1 MNVLVKWCG
10 IVLGAIVA
18 LLALGLGATFV
29 ISSVELNHR
38 YTDHV
43 PSLAVR
49 RDSASIARGSH
60 LIQSILPCAECHGED
75 LGGKVLIDR
84 PLLAVMSAPNLT
96 RAGLGSQLSDSDF
109 VRAIRYG
116 VAPDGRSLAVMPSS
130 VFYYLSDS
138 HLAAVIAY
146 LRNAPPATHTL
157 EATRV
162 GPLARLLL
170 VAGRLPLE
178 RRLIDT
184 AAARPEPAPGVSAAY
199 GAYLITVASCRHCHG
214 PALSGGP
221 LTDTPNAPPAANLTP
236 AGIGGWTLANFRSA
250 LRDGKRPDGSSLNP
264 IMPVRRYRN
273 MTDDET
279 AAIWMYLKT
288 IPPKPYGVR

>member
-1 MNVLVKWCG
+1 MLRADDARCGPGAGNASYRSILPERPTVNVLVKWCA
-10 IVLGAIVA
+10 IALGAIVA

-29 ISSVELNHR
+29 ISGVELNHR

-60 LIQSILPCAECHGED
+60 LIQAILPCAECHGED

-96 RAGLGSQLSDSDF
+96 RAGLGSQLSDSD
-109 VRAIRYG
+109 
-116 VAPDGRSLAVMPSS
+116 
-130 VFYYLSDS
+130 
-138 HLAAVIAY
+138 LAAVIAY

-162 GPLARLLL
+162 GPLARPLL
-170 VAGRLPLE
+170 VAGSLPLE

-221 LTDTPNAPPAANLTP
+221 LTDTPNAPPAAKLTP
-236 AGIGGWTLANFRSA
+236 AGIGGWTLANFRAA
-250 LRDGKRPDGSSLNP
+250 LRDGKRTDGSSLNP

-279 AAIWMYLKT
+279 AAIWMDLKS
-288 IPPKPYGVR
+288 IPPKPYGAR